1 MKKPKNYWSRQELKT
16 HFAGVNFFKSKSDHP
31 FHLKIHREI
40 RSCLG
45 DELYYCPISA
55 NDTFT
60 DGVYKNRIIDRVYV
74 KLDGVWYDYKIK
86 MFDYYMEKLNV
97 MELDVSVHNAILAI
111 VETGLANKKQKTMA
125 QHIKTEKMC
134 RDTHKSMFKSFRAT
148 RLKLKELKAKMS
160 KGESN

>member
-31 FHLKIHREI
+31 FHLKIHHEI

-74 KLDGVWYDYKIK
+74 KLDGVWYYTDAKGRAYTGERKINGTTYW
-86 MFDYYMEKLNV
+86 F
-97 MELDVSVHNAILAI
+97 
-111 VETGLANKKQKTMA
+111 ANDGIWVK
-125 QHIKTEKMC
+125 
-134 RDTHKSMFKSFRAT
+134 
-148 RLKLKELKAKMS
+148 
-160 KGESN
+160 